1 MSTVSLLAI
10 RGNNIKAPVA
20 VTQTMILI
28 LPVAPYLLSA
38 LIIWMQR
45 ATSTTT
51 DMDNGTVTEVMIDVI
66 DMIQNVLNHGDIAI
80 GNRIANHSLC
90 IRPES
95 GVGPRPGNGF
105 VIDKDPVLPN
115 SVSSLRMPSNCKRN
129 NLQRQFLTGPV

>member
-1 MSTVSLLAI
+1 
-10 RGNNIKAPVA
+10 
-20 VTQTMILI
+20 
-28 LPVAPYLLSA
+28 
-38 LIIWMQR
+38 MQR

-51 DMDNGTVTEVMIDVI
+51 DMDNGTVTEVIID

-80 GNRIANHSLC
+80 DNRIANHSIR

-95 GVGPRPGNGF
+95 GVGPSLRPGHGF

-129 NLQRQFLTGPV
+129 SLQQQFLTGPV

>member
-1 MSTVSLLAI
+1 
-10 RGNNIKAPVA
+10 
-20 VTQTMILI
+20 
-28 LPVAPYLLSA
+28 
-38 LIIWMQR
+38 MQR

-80 GNRIANHSLC
+80 VNDNRIANHSIR

-105 VIDKDPVLPN
+105 VIDRDPVLPN
-115 SVSSLRMPSNCKRN
+115 SVSSLRMPANCKRN
-129 NLQRQFLTGPV
+129 NLQQQFLTRPV